1 MATHYHILAWE
12 IPWTEEPVG
21 YSPLGCKESDRTEQ
35 LSTNLMFFLYSLVSY
50 YFIFLSEFKLYTP
63 ICQVL
68 IYMYKYIDFLHLP
81 FVLFIVYSWPVS
93 IYLFIYIVLITKV
106 LISGWQSHL
115 LLFFKQIFMDTLK
128 FILKNEHVKYF
139 VKISHF

>member
-1 MATHYHILAWE
+1 M
-12 IPWTEEPVG
+12 G

-81 FVLFIVYSWPVS
+81 FVLFIVYS
-93 IYLFIYIVLITKV
+93 
-106 LISGWQSHL
+106 
-115 LLFFKQIFMDTLK
+115 
-128 FILKNEHVKYF
+128 
-139 VKISHF
+139 